1 MHIWNIVLLTFLF
14 IFSSYIFS
22 NNAVESD
29 LFEYLIQNNTSSFL
43 VSEKG
48 KVIVEKEFKVQKNLK
63 PKSYMFFN
71 LLRHGFVEGRSQEDV
86 ASIQKSVVSILI
98 GIA

>member
-1 MHIWNIVLLTFLF
+1 MRIWNIFLLTFLF
-14 IFSSYIFS
+14 ICSSSIFS

-48 KVIVEKEFKVQKNLK
+48 KIIVEKEFKVQKNLK
-63 PKSYMFFN
+63 PKSFMFFN
-71 LLRHGFVEGRSQEDV
+71 Y
-86 ASIQKSVVSILI
+86 
-98 GIA
+98 